1 MGNLLDIVNESV
13 YGSEVSTSMKLVE
26 SVQDTL
32 NNRDIHVYPKIQFI
46 EVDTNRRS
54 GDVIRGGGVMGV
66 ARSSKVQ
73 WTLLVPNKYDYK
85 EFGSKLK
92 KDEILVRLENS
103 LTSTHGS
110 SFLNATIAKLN
121 LSTKTMTLPNESSLS
136 GEDDTFAWD
145 KAFRIQDI
153 VIHLPFSATTN

>member
-1 MGNLLDIVNESV
+1 MSLLNILNESL
-13 YGSEVSTSMKLVE
+13 YGNDVSNSIKLVE
-26 SVQDTL
+26 SIQDTL
-32 NNRDIHVYPKIQFI
+32 NKRDIHVYPKVQFI
-46 EVDTNRRS
+46 EVDSNRRS
-54 GDVIRGGGVMGV
+54 GDVIKGERVMGV

-92 KDEILVRLENS
+92 KDELLVRLENN
-103 LTSTHGS
+103 LTTSHGS

-121 LSTKTMTLPNESSLS
+121 LSTKTMTLPTEESLS
-136 GEDDTFAWD
+136 GDDDTFVWD

-153 VIHLPFSATTN
+153 VIHLPFRATTD